1 MTTQHRPWRITRG
14 VRWGAWWGVFAAVAA
29 VCNPATAADDPPA
42 AGEFKAT
49 LGRYRLTAPGGSATD
64 ADDLN
69 LRWRG
74 DNRTMWLGYYR
85 DANFGH
91 QWRVGWDA
99 SWSPGDQPGLPW
111 QLLPS
116 LQAASGGFVG
126 GSLGVQVGAPYYAQ
140 FGIGRTNL
148 RPYANLNFDP
158 NDALTLALGWQGDG
172 GRQAALTL
180 IADDRL
186 HTGQKHWHLGG
197 RWPVAEFSGLRVSAD
212 LLHKTGLG
220 DGGPVNAWGWTTGLD
235 WPSVFV
241 RVARDPKQNFSVYDA
256 WRISGGLRF

>member
-1 MTTQHRPWRITRG
+1 MAFAITCRWQRI
-14 VRWGAWWGVFAAVAA
+14 WPAPLALAALCMA
-29 VCNPATAADDPPA
+29 PATGLADDA
-42 AGEFKAT
+42 RASGELKLT
-49 LGRYRLTAPGGSATD
+49 LGRYHLSNAAGSLD
-64 ADDLN
+64 GDDVN

-74 DNRTMWLGYYR
+74 DNRTFWLGVYR
-85 DANFGH
+85 DANFGR

-99 SWSPGDQPGLPW
+99 TWAPGEQTGLPW
-111 QLLPS
+111 QVLPS

-126 GSLGVQVGAPYYAQ
+126 GSLGLQIGAPWYGQ

-158 NDALTLALGWQGDG
+158 NDALTLAVGWQGDG

-197 RWPVAEFSGLRVSAD
+197 RWPVLAMPGLRVTAD

-220 DGGPVNAWGWTTGLD
+220 DGGPVNAWGWTLGLD
-235 WPSVFV
+235 WPSWFV
-241 RVARDPKQNFSVYDA
+241 RLARDPKQNFSVQDA
-256 WRISGGLRF
+256 WRLSGGLRF